1 MLKWLMPK
9 EVGFF
14 DFFEGH
20 ASTTV
25 KAAQE
30 LLDLISSE
38 DPLSQE
44 RIQQIQAL
52 EHQADTITHSCVES
66 LHKTFITPFER
77 NDIYRLISRMDDII
91 DFIEETAARIVT
103 YKLTV
108 MTAEAKELATL
119 LFHSTQTI
127 EQAVKGLRYLKNG
140 ETMRQAFFT
149 ISRLESEGDAVVRR
163 AIGKLFDQEGDA
175 INIIKWKEIY
185 ENIEEAIDRCE
196 DVSNIIEGVILE
208 SD

>member
-9 EVGFF
+9 EIRFF
-14 DFFEGH
+14 DFFEEH

-25 KAAQE
+25 KAAKE
-30 LLDLISSE
+30 LLELISE

-44 RIQQIQAL
+44 KFQRIQFL
-52 EHQADTITHSCVES
+52 EHQADTLTHSCVES

-91 DFIEETAARIVT
+91 DFIEETAARIIT
-103 YKLTV
+103 YKLTM
-108 MTAEAKELATL
+108 MTQEAKELATV

-127 EQAVKGLRYLKNG
+127 EQAVKGLRHLKNG
-140 ETMRQAFFT
+140 DIMRQAFVA
-149 ISRLESEGDAVVRR
+149 ISRLESKGDAIVLR
-163 AIGKLFDQEGDA
+163 AIGKLFDEEGDA

-196 DVSNIIEGVILE
+196 DVANIIEGVILE
-208 SD
+208 SE